1 MHYVLAYTF
10 SSGSEREWPVVAAP
24 AVQIT
29 VANAAVLV
37 TEASMMASFGII
49 VNQMY
54 YLAIIGVGCEI
65 LFTKSSDEASISFFL

>member
-1 MHYVLAYTF
+1 MYYVLAYTF

-37 TEASMMASFGII
+37 TEASMMASFGI

-54 YLAIIGVGCEI
+54 YLAINGVGCEI

>member
-1 MHYVLAYTF
+1 MYYVLAYTF

-37 TEASMMASFGII
+37 TEASMMAGFGI

-54 YLAIIGVGCEI
+54 
-65 LFTKSSDEASISFFL
+65 